1 MVSGPN
7 FQRLRTALLC
17 QGEPDRVPL
26 VEAGIDNGVKERF
39 LGRKIVSFA
48 DEIAFW
54 AQAGYDFIPVEAGLR
69 LIIDAAIHHEG
80 AGRFDGETPAPVRAA
95 QDFARTKLRAAD
107 LVTHGADGAP
117 DRHWAPEKVGIIE
130 TLDDVAAFP
139 WPAPQE
145 MDYSLFE
152 RASKELPDGMRVIAY
167 TAALFSSAF
176 LMMGMENFFISL
188 ASDDRL
194 VGHVFDCIAEFQL
207 AVLDRVLSYPILG
220 AVWINDD
227 MGHHSSLLVSPR
239 HLRRFVFPYYREVA
253 RRVHARGLPLMLHS
267 DGCIYK
273 VLDELADLG
282 FDAFHPIEPEAM
294 DIRRVRQMVGPNKCL
309 IGNVSLSRTL
319 TVGTPAD
326 VENDVRWLMEEIAP
340 GGGYCVGSANSIPDY
355 VPYENYLA
363 LREASLRYGAYP
375 IRPRAGGQA

>member
-1 MVSGPN
+1 MVPGPD

-26 VEAGIDNGVKERF
+26 VEAGIDASVKQHF
-39 LGRKIVSFA
+39 LGRRIAGFA
-48 DEIAFW
+48 DEIQFW
-54 AQAGYDFIPVEAGLR
+54 AQAGYDFIPVEAGMR

-95 QDFARTKLRAAD
+95 QEFARTRLRAAD
-107 LVTHGADGAP
+107 LVTHGDNGSP
-117 DRHWAPEKVGIIE
+117 DRYWAPEKVGIIE
-130 TLDDVAAFP
+130 NFDDLAAFP
-139 WPAPQE
+139 WPAPQD

-152 RASKELPDGMRVIAY
+152 RAGTELPEGMRVIAY

-176 LMMGMENFFISL
+176 LMMGMENFFVSL
-188 ASDDRL
+188 GSDDRL
-194 VGHVFDCIAEFQL
+194 VGRLFERLADFQL
-207 AVLDRVLSYPILG
+207 AVLDRVLSYPSLG

-253 RRVHARGLPLMLHS
+253 RRVHGRGLPLMLHS

-273 VLDELADLG
+273 ILEELADLG

-294 DIRRVRQMVGPNKCL
+294 DIRRVRQLVGPKKCL

-326 VENDVRWLMEEIAP
+326 VEQDVRRLMEEIAP

-363 LREASLRYGAYP
+363 LRNASLQYGAYP
-375 IRPRAGGQA
+375 IRQNAGEER